1 MNKDIRNR
9 HSRHIYL
16 HIHIICM
23 YDTVLY
29 LQYVHTRIYIY
40 PYMYNYIDIMCILNM
55 LHIDVCVLCN
65 NTCHIYICRFII

>member
-1 MNKDIRNR
+1 MNKTIRNTYTVY
-9 HSRHIYL
+9 IYY
-16 HIHIICM
+16 M
-23 YDTVLY
+23 SDTVLY

-40 PYMYNYIDIMCILNM
+40 IYPYMYNYIDIMCFLSM